1 MSPKNSERDGRRKSS
16 DLPADIYQRL
26 VESTRD
32 YAMFILDTT
41 GHVKTWT
48 EGARAIKGYSASEII
63 GSHFSRFY
71 PEDQVAR
78 GWPDYELAQ
87 AASLGRFEDEN
98 WRVRKDG
105 SRFWANVVIT
115 ALRDDAGELLGFAK
129 VTRDLSERRAHEEAL
144 RQTEERFRLLVEG
157 VADYAIFMLDTDG
170 VVRTWNAGAEKLK
183 GYTANEIIGSH
194 ISRFYPADAI
204 KRGWPAHELRMAT
217 MDGRFKDEGWRL
229 RKDGSRFWAS
239 VVITALRDAQGT
251 LRGFSKITR
260 DLTERKEAE
269 QRLAESEELL
279 RLLVQGIT
287 DYAIF
292 MLDYGGVIS
301 SWNTGATAITGYVA
315 EDMIG
320 KHFSHFYTSED
331 VRESKPWQHLLAASE
346 TGRAADES
354 WRVRKDGTQFWAN
367 TVISAVYDAEQKHRG
382 YVHVMQ
388 DLTSRRHAESL
399 AETTKRMHE
408 FIAMLAHELRNPLAP
423 ISNAVELMRRRGLGD
438 PTLEAMRDTIDRQVT
453 TLSRIIDDLLDV
465 NRIARGHF
473 SVTRENL
480 DIRDVVRGAIDSSK
494 PLVDALAHT
503 LLVSMPEEPVAIQ
516 GDPVRLTQVFVNL
529 LNNAAR
535 YTPTGGRITV
545 AVEPRATDVHIRI
558 ADNGR
563 GVAASDLERIF
574 DLFTQLEPQ
583 ASGHSGGL
591 GVGLALV
598 RRVVELHAG
607 TVRARSAGIGQGTEF
622 DVVLP
627 LPLERLNLVSDQSR
641 SESRS
646 KALRRLR
653 VLVVDDNRDAAESL
667 RALLQALGHDSYV
680 VFDGATALTAVDR
693 LHPHLVMLDIGM
705 PGMSGYEVAD
715 AVRAM
720 LGKDAPVLVAVT
732 GWGQDSDKRLAQ
744 ARGFNYHFTKP
755 MSAAALRE
763 LLEAVADTRGS
774 T

>member
-1 MSPKNSERDGRRKSS
+1 
-16 DLPADIYQRL
+16 
-26 VESTRD
+26 
-32 YAMFILDTT
+32 
-41 GHVKTWT
+41 
-48 EGARAIKGYSASEII
+48 
-63 GSHFSRFY
+63 
-71 PEDQVAR
+71 
-78 GWPDYELAQ
+78 
-87 AASLGRFEDEN
+87 
-98 WRVRKDG
+98 
-105 SRFWANVVIT
+105 
-115 ALRDDAGELLGFAK
+115 
-129 VTRDLSERRAHEEAL
+129 
-144 RQTEERFRLLVEG
+144 
-157 VADYAIFMLDTDG
+157 
-170 VVRTWNAGAEKLK
+170 
-183 GYTANEIIGSH
+183 
-194 ISRFYPADAI
+194 
-204 KRGWPAHELRMAT
+204 
-217 MDGRFKDEGWRL
+217 
-229 RKDGSRFWAS
+229 
-239 VVITALRDAQGT
+239 
-251 LRGFSKITR
+251 
-260 DLTERKEAE
+260 
-269 QRLAESEELL
+269 
-279 RLLVQGIT
+279 
-287 DYAIF
+287 
-292 MLDYGGVIS
+292 
-301 SWNTGATAITGYVA
+301 
-315 EDMIG
+315 
-320 KHFSHFYTSED
+320 
-331 VRESKPWQHLLAASE
+331 
-346 TGRAADES
+346 
-354 WRVRKDGTQFWAN
+354 
-367 TVISAVYDAEQKHRG
+367 VISAVYDTEQKHRG

-423 ISNAVELMRRRGLGD
+423 IRNAVELMRRRGLAD

-480 DIRDVVRGAIDSSK
+480 DIREVVRGAIDSSQ

-503 LLVSMPEEPVAIQ
+503 LSVSMPDEPIAIQ
-516 GDPVRLTQVFVNL
+516 GDPVRLTQAFVNL

-535 YTPTGGRITV
+535 YTPTGGRIAVT
-545 AVEPRATDVHIRI
+545 VEPRATDVHIRI

-574 DLFTQLEPQ
+574 HLFTQVEPQ

-627 LPLERLNLVSDQSR
+627 LPLERLNLVSDR
-641 SESRS
+641 SHSKS
-646 KALRRLR
+646 DKALRRLR

-680 VFDGATALTAVDR
+680 VFDGSTALAAVDR
-693 LHPHLVMLDIGM
+693 LHPHLVLLDIGM

-763 LLEAVADTRGS
+763 LLEAVADTRVDL
-774 T
+774 